1 MTPSGMT
8 AAHRTDPEIFID
20 AREALDRLPS
30 APGAVRVHVLRGAV
44 TLTGGVHWPFERT
57 EAEDA
62 VRHIEGVRHI
72 VNNIIVF
79 QPVSRQGFEPPDD
92 PDSPGRT
99 R

>member
-1 MTPSGMT
+1 MTPSGT
-8 AAHRTDPEIFID
+8 TRVHRTDPDIFID

-30 APGAVRVHVLRGAV
+30 APGAVRVHVLGGTV

-62 VRHIEGVRHI
+62 VRHIQGVRHI
-72 VNNIIVF
+72 VNNVVVF
-79 QPVSRQGFEPPDD
+79 QAVNKEGFR
-92 PDSPGRT
+92 SAGRSVLTGRT